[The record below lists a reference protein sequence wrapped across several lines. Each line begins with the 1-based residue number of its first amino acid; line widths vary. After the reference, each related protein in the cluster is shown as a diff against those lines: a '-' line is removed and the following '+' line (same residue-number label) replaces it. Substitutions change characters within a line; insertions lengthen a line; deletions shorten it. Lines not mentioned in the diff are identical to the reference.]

1 MVQQS
6 EVQIRDGKSRF
17 VMLDLIRII
26 AALWV
31 AIYHLTGG
39 HGWHSSLKH
48 PYGNILLEGELGP
61 FSSLVRLG
69 FLGVPIFFV
78 ISGFV
83 IVQSS
88 KDKSPRAFFVS
99 RFSRLAPGFIFAIL
113 LTVSFQSYGYG
124 AERSIT
130 LTNLASTLG
139 LVWSATQT
147 NPIQASFWTLWPEIR
162 FYGLFL
168 IFVLLFYRKVTFGR
182 KTAIF
187 FMAWLISLW
196 FFDQNQGVLSSLLIT
211 DYACYFILGGLLA
224 LSQDSKK
231 FWGLFPF
238 ILGANVIV
246 FLNLRAWI
254 FSWDGEHP
262 NDWRMGL
269 IIFFSCILLIGFSG
283 KLNVKSKM
291 IVKILFSLGRAS
303 YVIYLLQ
310 EGVGMPI
317 TSYFVTKGLQ
327 IRYAI
332 PMSLFIVISVSLLF
346 TIFLER
352 RLINRTKQ
360 YLDSGLTSALR

>member
-1 MVQQS
+1 MAYQS
-6 EVQIRDGKSRF
+6 ELENRDENSRF
-17 VMLDLIRII
+17 VILDLIRII

-61 FSSLVRLG
+61 FSMPVRLG

-88 KDKSPRAFFVS
+88 RDKSPRAFFVS

-113 LTVSFQSYGYG
+113 LTVLFQSYGYG
-124 AERSIT
+124 GERSIT

-168 IFVLLFYRKVTFGR
+168 IFVLLFYRKVAFSR
-182 KTAIF
+182 KAALF

-196 FFDQNQGVLSSLLIT
+196 YLDKSQGILSSILVP

-238 ILGANVIV
+238 IFGASVIS

-269 IIFFSCILLIGFSG
+269 IIFISCILLIGFNGKIKIESG
-283 KLNVKSKM
+283 
-291 IVKILFSLGRAS
+291 IFVKILISLGRAS

-310 EGVGMPI
+310 EGIGMPI

-332 PMSLFIVISVSLLF
+332 PISLLIVLSVSLLF
-346 TIFLER
+346 TIFLEQG
-352 RLINRTKQ
+352 LINRTKK
-360 YLDSGLTSALR
+360 YLHSGLKSTLG